1 MNLKSYN
8 RKIIALSFVLFAL
21 SVLHYFVSPAFLIS
35 DYLLFLVPFFM
46 LVSLLTRS
54 INEKKARKDTRKSLK
69 LYFISSSLRLFFY
82 LMILIAYG
90 LLNREDAPAF
100 FLTFLLFY
108 FIFTATEVSI
118 VVKEASK

>member
-8 RKIIALSFVLFAL
+8 RTIIALSIVLFAL

-35 DYLLFLVPFFM
+35 DYLLLLVPFFM
-46 LVSLLTRS
+46 LTSLLTRR
-54 INEKKARKDTRKSLK
+54 INEKKARKDARKSLK

-108 FIFTATEVSI
+108 LIFTATEVSI